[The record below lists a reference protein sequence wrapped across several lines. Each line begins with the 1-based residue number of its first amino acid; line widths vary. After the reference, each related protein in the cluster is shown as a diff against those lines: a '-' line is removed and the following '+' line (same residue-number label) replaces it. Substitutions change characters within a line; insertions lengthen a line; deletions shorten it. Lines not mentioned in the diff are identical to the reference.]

1 MVSNKVKY
9 IDDMIVHAKIH
20 IRDGNLNDAIPYINQ
35 IREMLPKCHEG
46 YRRFLEKTYKSFFEQ
61 YIYKKGEDK

>member
-1 MVSNKVKY
+1 MTSNKVKY
-9 IDDMIVHAKIH
+9 IDDLIVHAKIH
-20 IRDGNLNDAIPYINQ
+20 IRDGELDKANPYIER
-35 IREMLPKCHEG
+35 IRQQLPLCHEG